1 MANPIIIDISH
12 HQADPIDWAKMKANG
27 TIGVILKAT
36 EGTSY
41 TDPTYSSRK
50 KAALAAG
57 LKVSSYHF
65 FKAGNPE
72 KQMAYFLSVVLP
84 VKGERVVIDHETDAT
99 LSDQKKAVQYL
110 MDNAPDVEITIY
122 SGHTIKD
129 QLGSTKDDLL
139 AANTSL
145 WIAQYTSA
153 ASPSWPKGTWPNWS
167 LWQYTDKASVV
178 GINGPIDGNRF
189 NGSTD
194 NAVKWMGPTAP
205 DPAPAPK
212 PEPTP
217 EPETSPVI
225 VSVQTPPGIPVQVV
239 INGRVYS

>member
-1 MANPIIIDISH
+1 MNPVIIDISH
-12 HQADPIDWAKMKANG
+12 HQADPIDWTKLKANG
-27 TIGVILKAT
+27 TVGVILKAT

-41 TDPTYSSRK
+41 TDPTYVSRK

-57 LKVSSYHF
+57 LAVSSYHF
-65 FKAGNPE
+65 FKKGNPTG
-72 KQMAYFLSVVLP
+72 QMSHFLGVVKP
-84 VKGERVVIDHETDAT
+84 VVGERMVIDHETDAS
-99 LSDQKKAVQYL
+99 LDELKEAVKWL
-110 MDNAPDVEITIY
+110 MTSAPGVEITIY
-122 SGHTIKD
+122 SGHTLKD
-129 QLGSTKDDLL
+129 QLGSKTDTLL
-139 AANTSL
+139 AENTSL
-145 WIAQYTSA
+145 WVAQYTSA
-153 ASPSWPKGTWPNWS
+153 AEPSWPKGTWPTWS
-167 LWQYTDKASVV
+167 LWQYTDRAQAS
-178 GINGPIDGNRF
+178 GIGVPVDGNRF
-189 NGSTD
+189 NGSTA